1 MKITKRILSLAL
13 VLMLVLSLAT
23 TAFAADGTTGTI
35 VNSTDRAYK
44 AYQIFSGT
52 QAKDDSV
59 LGAVAW
65 GSGINST
72 AFLNALKSDSTC
84 GTVFSTCATPADV
97 AGKLSSEQNNS
108 AVAKAFANV
117 ASKHLTTTAVDIP
130 ANQTKTLASGYY
142 LLMDQ
147 TNVADKEMAKNPALL
162 QITNG
167 SNLAITEKYGIPQIE
182 KAVTGAEKDFSIGD
196 EVTFTLTATMPN
208 TVEGYEAYK
217 IVFHDTLSSGLT
229 YVDGSATV
237 TVAGSAK
244 TGSFTV
250 TPSGNSLTISCADVL
265 PLGATASSAIVVTYK
280 AKLNANAVIGTNGN
294 SNKVKLEFSND
305 PNGTGT
311 GMTTEKEV
319 KVYTWEIPVFKYTK
333 GEGDAKNP
341 LEGAGFELYSGD
353 KQIKFTKGDGNI
365 YKVDPNGA
373 VTEIITD
380 GTGKFEIEGLAQG
393 SYTLK
398 EKTVPA
404 GYNKCD
410 DVTVVIGAN
419 GELTQN
425 GTATTEVGIQ
435 NNAGSTL
442 PETGGVGT
450 TMFYIFGSVMV
461 LAAVVLLV
469 TKKRMASA
477 E

>member
-13 VLMLVLSLAT
+13 ALMLVLSLAT
-23 TAFAADGTTGTI
+23 TAFAADVTTGTI

-65 GSGINST
+65 GSGINS
-72 AFLNALKSDSTC
+72 ADFLTALKSDSTC

-117 ASKHLTTTAVDIP
+117 ASKHLSGTAEQIAV
-130 ANQTKTLASGYY
+130 NETKTLASGYY

-147 TNVADKEMAKNPALL
+147 TNVAGEEKAKNPALL

-167 SNLAITEKYGIPQIE
+167 SNLDITVKYGIPQID
-182 KAVTGAEKDFSIGD
+182 KTVTGAEKDFSIGD

-280 AKLNANAVIGTNGN
+280 AKLNANAVIGTDGN
-294 SNKVKLEFSND
+294 TNEVKLEFSND

-319 KVYTWEIPVFKYTK
+319 KVYTWEIPVFKYT
-333 GEGDAKNP
+333 GTDTP
-341 LEGAGFELYSGD
+341 LPGAGFELYSGD

-365 YKVDPNGA
+365 YKVDPNGT

-419 GELTQN
+419 GALTQN
-425 GTATTEVGIQ
+425 GTVTTEVGIQ